1 MTTTKGTKIH
11 EKRSAFLLRSK
22 LSTADKSG
30 LRRTSRG
37 YGGQVGATADKSGLR
52 RTRRLDKAECIAIS
66 FCFIAFFV
74 EKAINQNFME
84 QCMFASGETAGF
96 DSY

>member
-22 LSTADKSG
+22 LS
-30 LRRTSRG
+30 
-37 YGGQVGATADKSGLR
+37 TADKSGLR

>member
-1 MTTTKGTKIH
+1 LKKENDDHERHENTRKKI
-11 EKRSAFLLRSK
+11 RLPPSQQAV
-22 LSTADKSG
+22 
-30 LRRTSRG
+30 